1 MNAMSV
7 ILSFQI
13 KIKTELKSSCEN
25 LDKARITLTFTFLKE
40 ISISA
45 RAAMVAYKNAS
56 CLLLL
61 LLLKLQDSRY

>member
-25 LDKARITLTFTFLKE
+25 LDKARI
-40 ISISA
+40 A
-45 RAAMVAYKNAS
+45 
-56 CLLLL
+56 
-61 LLLKLQDSRY
+61 